1 HPCAGRQRYCYPVTP
16 RLACVKPV
24 ASVHPEPGSNS
35 SLYEKFLKILSGLN
49 SNLPQRNYAFLSF
62 LFRYCIN
69 IFKDRYSLHSAPC
82 QNFLES
88 GCKDKSVFSNFQN
101 KFRFFIKN
109 LFFQFSYSPKAPL
122 FNICT
127 PHRFES
133 GCKDKGEFPMLPNL
147 STLLLC

>member
-1 HPCAGRQRYCYPVTP
+1 
-16 RLACVKPV
+16 
-24 ASVHPEPGSNS
+24 
-35 SLYEKFLKILSGLN
+35 LYEKFLKILSGLN

-62 LFRYCIN
+62 FRYCIN

-109 LFFQFSYSPKAPL
+109 LFFDSVAGQKHRYSTFVRLIVLKADAKIRGNFLCFQIFLHFFCVKKDKAPD
-122 FNICT
+122 N
-127 PHRFES
+127 HQ
-133 GCKDKGEFPMLPNL
+133 K
-147 STLLLC
+147 